1 LEKEKEQPTEVA
13 AVVVVAVAVAVAAL
27 PDANEKNSKKMKI
40 LCDGNFVKMM
50 YRIQLGYCLIL
61 SDIV

>member
-13 AVVVVAVAVAVAAL
+13 AVVVVAVAVAAL

-40 LCDGNFVKMM
+40 LCDALRWKLCKNDV
-50 YRIQLGYCLIL
+50 QNSTWIL

>member
-40 LCDGNFVKMM
+40 LCDALRWKLCKNYV
-50 YRIQLGYCLIL
+50 QNSNWIL